1 MNTCW
6 SGFMPE
12 LIEEEE
18 EVSSRI
24 DKRDWELEDCLFITQ
39 LLLVLEREELWA
51 TTTCYSCTIDQS
63 YLHMETTY
71 PRSGGDVTKSD
82 Y

>member
-1 MNTCW
+1 
-6 SGFMPE
+6 MPE

-39 LLLVLEREELWA
+39 LLLVLEREEL
-51 TTTCYSCTIDQS
+51 
-63 YLHMETTY
+63 
-71 PRSGGDVTKSD
+71 
-82 Y
+82 